1 MEMMKIIESG
11 DLNLSS
17 SLQDEINKLAELM
30 ENKRF
35 VTPYGGGF
43 IDLANYRAFCV
54 YPAFSMFLKERL
66 NFNLKNMDA
75 LIMKRYEELMTE
87 H

>member
-1 MEMMKIIESG
+1 MEMMHIIESG

-17 SLQDEINKLAELM
+17 LLVDEINKLAELM

-43 IDLANYRAFCV
+43 IDLTNYRAFCV
-54 YPAFSMFLKERL
+54 YPAFSLFLKERL
-66 NFNLKNMDA
+66 IYNLKNMEA
-75 LIMKRYEELMTE
+75 LLAKRYEDLMAE
-87 H
+87 